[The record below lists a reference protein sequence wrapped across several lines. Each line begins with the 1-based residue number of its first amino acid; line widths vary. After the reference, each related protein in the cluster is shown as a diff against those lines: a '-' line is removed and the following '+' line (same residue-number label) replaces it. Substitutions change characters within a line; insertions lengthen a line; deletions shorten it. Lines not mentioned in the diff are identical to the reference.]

1 MKANSPGQPQ
11 QIQYPQG
18 QQMQHPQGQ
27 QMQYPQGQTVVVVK
41 QTQIVEPPCCG
52 ITCIAI
58 NDFFWLWGPTGLS
71 LVAAAEKGGLAVI
84 YILGFIAHIF
94 AIVAAVASCGGVTH
108 TKNMI
113 LIVYKWF
120 RLVYFI
126 LYLAGAVAVIIIGF
140 ILVGNTE
147 DDPLASGIAKII
159 GVIIIILGVIIA
171 IPGIIMASTHGCY
184 TSDLAIKVRA
194 EQTNTPDMA
203 L

>member
-1 MKANSPGQPQ
+1 MKANSLAQPQ

-18 QQMQHPQGQ
+18 QQMQYPQGQ
-27 QMQYPQGQTVVVVK
+27 QGYQGGQQVIVIK
-41 QTQIVEPPCCG
+41 QTQIIEPPCCG

-58 NDFFWLWGPTGLS
+58 NDFLWLWGPTGLS